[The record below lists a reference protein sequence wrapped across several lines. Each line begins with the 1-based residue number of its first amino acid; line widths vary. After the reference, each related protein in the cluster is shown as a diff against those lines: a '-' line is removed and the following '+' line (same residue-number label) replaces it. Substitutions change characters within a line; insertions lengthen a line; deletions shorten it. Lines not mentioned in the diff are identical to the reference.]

1 MDVVSLL
8 AKICT
13 FLKREL
19 GHKRDE
25 IGRKNIVVDKVIIEK
40 SRGEGSLME
49 QDTIENLTSFYAEYV
64 FTVYNVF
71 KKNFLPMKT

>member
-25 IGRKNIVVDKVIIEK
+25 IGRKNIVVELVETVQIWLLY
-40 SRGEGSLME
+40 SL
-49 QDTIENLTSFYAEYV
+49 FREYMLCV
-64 FTVYNVF
+64 P
-71 KKNFLPMKT
+71 LLALH

>member
-40 SRGEGSLME
+40 SRGEVSLME
-49 QDTIENLTSFYAEYV
+49 QDTIENVS
-64 FTVYNVF
+64 
-71 KKNFLPMKT
+71 

>member
-25 IGRKNIVVDKVIIEK
+25 IGRKNIVVDKVIIER
-40 SRGEGSLME
+40 SRGVSQRAKFAKKVHNPPLGVSL
-49 QDTIENLTSFYAEYV
+49 ILN
-64 FTVYNVF
+64 
-71 KKNFLPMKT
+71 

>member
-25 IGRKNIVVDKVIIEK
+25 IGRKNIVVELVETVQIWLLY
-40 SRGEGSLME
+40 SL
-49 QDTIENLTSFYAEYV
+49 FREYMLCV
-64 FTVYNVF
+64 LLVGMVSQ
-71 KKNFLPMKT
+71 

>member
-49 QDTIENLTSFYAEYV
+49 QDTIEEEYFPNLLVITLLVKIFV
-64 FTVYNVF
+64 F
-71 KKNFLPMKT
+71 